1 MITIIN
7 KILSSNGYQV
17 VDIELLD
24 NNPNIFLFS
33 PSSND
38 NKEEY
43 FVTIQLP
50 TQSNESAKELL
61 EHKAEELFE
70 AISDSDKVERYF
82 IKNCTMLIC
91 HNETLIHKETIFSIE
106 EDPYNFKKN
115 IITYSETELNDLKDF
130 LTSNNI
136 NEISNSVISDIIN
149 NRNGQ
154 NFTDFK
160 NTHKTIRNYYSLFL
174 KIALK
179 LPFIMYTPSKKE
191 LINLS
196 LEIEN
201 SFNAQDSLIYKK
213 IMESDIEWS
222 ESDTYLQVVKIWG
235 DLT

>member
-17 VDIELLD
+17 VDIELPD

-33 PSSND
+33 PSPND
-38 NKEEY
+38 KKEEY

-50 TQSNESAKELL
+50 TQSNEVAKELL

-70 AISDSDKVERYF
+70 AISDSGKVERYF
-82 IKNCTMLIC
+82 IKNSTMLIC
-91 HNETLIHKETIFSIE
+91 YDETRIHKETIFSIE

-115 IITYSETELNDLKDF
+115 VITYSETELNNLKDF

-136 NEISNSVISDIIN
+136 NEISNFVISEIIN

-160 NTHKTIRNYYSLFL
+160 NTHKTIKNYYSLIL

-179 LPFIMYTPSKKE
+179 LPFITYIPSKKE

-196 LEIEN
+196 LDIEN
-201 SFNAQDSLIYKK
+201 SLSQRDSLLYKK
-213 IMESDIEWS
+213 IMESDIEWT
-222 ESDTYLQVVKIWG
+222 ESDTYQQVEKIWG

>member
-91 HNETLIHKETIFSIE
+91 HNETFIHKETIFSIE

-115 IITYSETELNDLKDF
+115 VITYSETELNDLKDF

-235 DLT
+235 NLT

>member
-115 IITYSETELNDLKDF
+115 VITYSETELNDLKDF

>member
-50 TQSNESAKELL
+50 TQSNESAEELL

-106 EDPYNFKKN
+106 EDPYTFKKN
-115 IITYSETELNDLKDF
+115 VITYSETELNDLKDF

>member
-50 TQSNESAKELL
+50 TQSNESAEELL

-115 IITYSETELNDLKDF
+115 VITYSETELNDLKDF

>member
-17 VDIELLD
+17 VDIELPD

-33 PSSND
+33 PSAND

-50 TQSNESAKELL
+50 TQSNEAAKELL

-70 AISDSDKVERYF
+70 AISDSGKVERYF

-91 HNETLIHKETIFSIE
+91 HDETLIHKETIFSIE

-115 IITYSETELNDLKDF
+115 VITYSETELNDLKDF

-136 NEISNSVISDIIN
+136 NEISNSEISKIIN
-149 NRNGQ
+149 NQNGQ
-154 NFTDFK
+154 LFLDFK
-160 NTHKTIRNYYSLFL
+160 NSHKNKQNYYSLIL
-174 KIALK
+174 KIVLK
-179 LPFIMYTPSKKE
+179 LSFITYIPPAKE

-196 LEIEN
+196 LEIEK
-201 SFNAQDSLIYKK
+201 SLSKQDHMIYKK
-213 IMESDIEWS
+213 IIESEIEWT
-222 ESDTYLQVVKIWG
+222 ENNTYQQVEKIWEN
-235 DLT
+235 LT